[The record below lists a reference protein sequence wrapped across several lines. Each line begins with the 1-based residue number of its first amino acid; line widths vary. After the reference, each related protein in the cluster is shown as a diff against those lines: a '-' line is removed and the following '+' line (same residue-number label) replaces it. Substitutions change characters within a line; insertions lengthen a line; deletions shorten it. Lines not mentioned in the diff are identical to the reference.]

1 MTNNM
6 FKLNFIPLSYSFFY
20 VYEVLLLI
28 HEIPGHPEIK
38 KWAKCSLQIEIRV
51 YAIYVKI

>member
-38 KWAKCSLQIEIRV
+38 KWG
-51 YAIYVKI
+51 KIFSANRD